1 MYIDI
6 NLLPQ
11 DLRPRK
17 PGIRLNFQSVVVIFA
32 LIAAGLMGKYYMQV
46 DDTLK
51 NFESQRVS
59 LVQKQQ
65 MLVETIKLQGEVEA
79 LAVRVG
85 ERVNIIK
92 ELTSESD
99 LRFDMLQHIN
109 SVLPEN
115 LWLLNI
121 TEATTDNKLNF
132 NIEGMSYS
140 KESISGFLEGLQK
153 NDKFNNVALRSIR
166 PSPMEVRDAFSYIVN
181 IELASYKPPVVQED
195 PKAKSSSR
203 KKKRTSK

>member
-17 PGIRLNFQSVVVIFA
+17 PGIRLNFQAVVIIFA
-32 LIAAGLMGKYYMQV
+32 LIAAGVMGKYYMQV

-51 NFESQRVS
+51 NLESQRIS

-65 MLVETIKLQGEVEA
+65 MLVDTIKLQAEVEA
-79 LAVRVG
+79 LAVRVA

-109 SVLPEN
+109 KVLPEN

-132 NIEGMSYS
+132 NIEGMAYS

-153 NDKFNNVALRSIR
+153 NDNFDNVSLRSIK
-166 PSPMEVRDAFSYIVN
+166 PSPMAVRDAFSYIVN
-181 IELASYKPPVVQED
+181 VELDSYRPPAVTVN

-203 KKKRTSK
+203 KKKK

>member
-11 DLRPRK
+11 NLRPRK
-17 PGIRLNFQSVVVIFA
+17 PGIRLNFQAVVIIFA
-32 LIAAGLMGKYYMQV
+32 LIAAGVMGKYYMQV

-51 NFESQRVS
+51 NLESQRIS

-65 MLVETIKLQGEVEA
+65 MLVDTIKLQAEVDA
-79 LAVRVG
+79 LAVKVG

-109 SVLPEN
+109 KVLPEN

-121 TEATTDNKLNF
+121 TEATTENRLNF

-181 IELASYKPPVVQED
+181 VELDSYRPPAVTED

-203 KKKRTSK
+203 TKKK

>member
-11 DLRPRK
+11 NLRPRK
-17 PGIRLNFQSVVVIFA
+17 PGIRLNFQAVVIIFA
-32 LIAAGLMGKYYMQV
+32 LIAAGVMGKYYMQV

-51 NFESQRVS
+51 NLESQRIS

-65 MLVETIKLQGEVEA
+65 MLVDTIKLQAEVDA
-79 LAVRVG
+79 LTVKVG

-109 SVLPEN
+109 KVLPEN

-121 TEATTDNKLNF
+121 TEATTENRLNF

-181 IELASYKPPVVQED
+181 VELDSYRPPAVTED

-203 KKKRTSK
+203 TKKK

>member
-17 PGIRLNFQSVVVIFA
+17 PGLRLNFQTAVVFCT
-32 LIAAGLMGKYYMQV
+32 LIAAGVIGKYYMQV
-46 DDTLK
+46 NGTLK
-51 NFESQRVS
+51 NLESQRISILQQQKELGDMILLQEDVDNLAAKVS
-59 LVQKQQ
+59 
-65 MLVETIKLQGEVEA
+65 
-79 LAVRVG
+79 
-85 ERVNIIK
+85 ERINIIK

-99 LRFDMLQHIN
+99 FRFDMLQHIN

-121 TEATTDNKLNF
+121 TETSANNKLNF

-140 KESISGFLEGLQK
+140 KESISSFLEGLQK
-153 NDKFNNVALRSIR
+153 NDKFTNVALRSIK

-181 IELASYKPPVVQED
+181 VELASFRPPVVQED
-195 PKAKSSSR
+195 PKAKADS
-203 KKKRTSK
+203 KK